1 MAATE
6 KSPVAVEEKES
17 SKDVSP
23 KSRSYAEIM
32 KEKSNKSAAAKATN
46 NVKTE
51 APIVEV
57 EKEVEAITEEK
68 PVLEKE
74 SSEEKTSK
82 KKQKQKKKKEQ
93 SVEKEIVEKEKSPK
107 VFFFETCFI

>member
-6 KSPVAVEEKES
+6 KSLVVVEEKETS
-17 SKDVSP
+17 QDVSS

-32 KEKSNKSAAAKATN
+32 KEKSNKSAAAKATI

-51 APIVEV
+51 APIVAV
-57 EKEVEAITEEK
+57 EKEVDAITEEK

-74 SSEEKTSK
+74 SPEEKTSK
-82 KKQKQKKKKEQ
+82 KKQKQKKKKDQ
-93 SVEKEIVEKEKSPK
+93 TAEKEIAEKEKSPK
-107 VFFFETCFI
+107 VFCFETCFI